1 MAPLLLDLTE
11 VFLFALSATRFSRMT
26 ATVLEVPRLDPI
38 ISDEKTHLLKP
49 GPAPAKI
56 IYERSQV
63 RPLFFY
69 FLVAHAVS
77 PFTLNM
83 GSTVPRFGGPDA

>member
-1 MAPLLLDLTE
+1 
-11 VFLFALSATRFSRMT
+11 MT
-26 ATVLEVPRLDPI
+26 AAVLNILHLNPI
-38 ISDEKTHLLKP
+38 VSEKEFGLLKP
-49 GPAPAKI
+49 WPVPAKI

-69 FLVAHAVS
+69 FLVAHAIS

-83 GSTVPRFGGPDA
+83 ASTVPRFGGPDV